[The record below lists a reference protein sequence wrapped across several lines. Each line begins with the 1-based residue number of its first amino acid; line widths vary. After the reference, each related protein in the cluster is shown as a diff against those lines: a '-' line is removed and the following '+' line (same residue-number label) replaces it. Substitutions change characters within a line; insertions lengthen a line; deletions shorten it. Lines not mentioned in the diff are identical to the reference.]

1 MHRKDGIFD
10 RPAKGWR
17 TILHS
22 SVILVLALVI
32 VQAMTRAGAVETRFS
47 GHVEGQLRWFQTSP
61 SLTLLNTSKQST
73 GGDISFAVQPEWRYQ
88 TQDRKHDFSFIP
100 FMRYDPEHD
109 ERTHADIRELY
120 WLYNGNAWEVL
131 AGVNQV
137 FWGVAESRHLV
148 DIINQKDV
156 VEDPDLEDKLGQ
168 PMIRL
173 TMDIKP
179 MLKLMRILKE
189 NKQERRGADWGK
201 LSLFLMPGFRER
213 IFPGADDRLR
223 GPIPVDENEVVYS
236 DGASEDRVDLALRY
250 SRTIGDWEIGL
261 HYFHGNAREPRLVP
275 NCDFWTMPEEC
286 ALAVLSG
293 EQLRLIPHYERINQ
307 AGVDLQYTTN
317 ISAED
322 DNAITRFVRLVL
334 GEESADYVL
343 GKLSGG
349 VLGKFEGIIREGQG
363 DTFGALVAG
372 VEYTKYQVFDSNADL
387 GFLVE
392 YLYDDRDDAP
402 RAPLTP
408 FDHDIFL
415 ATRIS
420 LNDTKDTHILAGFM
434 TDTENDEYS
443 FNVEAERR
451 VNDNISAE
459 LLIRLF
465 GGDEEWGAFSNIK
478 DDDYAQLTFSYHF

>member
-1 MHRKDGIFD
+1 M
-10 RPAKGWR
+10 
-17 TILHS
+17 ILHS

-47 GHVEGQLRWFQTSP
+47 GHVEGQLRWFQTSS
-61 SLTLLNTSKQST
+61 SLTLPNTSEQST
-73 GGDISFAVQPEWRYQ
+73 GRDISFAAQPEFRYQ

-120 WLYNGNAWEVL
+120 WLYNGDAWEVL

-148 DIINQKDV
+148 DIINQKDM

-168 PMIRL
+168 PMVRL
-173 TMDIKP
+173 TVDIKP
-179 MLKLMRILKE
+179 MLKLMRVLKKD
-189 NKQERRGADWGK
+189 KQERRGAGWGK

-213 IFPGADDRLR
+213 MFPGADDRFR

-250 SRTIGDWEIGL
+250 FRTVGNWEIGL

-275 NCDFWTMPEEC
+275 NCDFRTMPEEC
-286 ALAVLSG
+286 ELAALAG
-293 EQLRLIPHYERINQ
+293 KQLRLIPHYERINQ
-307 AGVDLQYTTN
+307 AGVDLQYTTD
-317 ISAED
+317 IS
-322 DNAITRFVRLVL
+322 IP
-334 GEESADYVL
+334 
-343 GKLSGG
+343 GKLADGLLG
-349 VLGKFEGIIREGQG
+349 VFDGMGFLGKFEGIIREGQG

-372 VEYTKYQVFDSNADL
+372 VECTKYTPFAALAPGEEEQQNPRARNTLGFKIRDTLSRADV

-415 ATRIS
+415 ATRIA
-420 LNDTKDTHILAGFM
+420 LNDTKDTHILAGLM